1 MRPSSANPS
10 NAALIEEYYALWQ
23 KDPAA
28 VDEKWAAFFEGFA
41 LGCAAP
47 PRPAG
52 TASTQA
58 QQPAAATAD
67 AGASRLEGRV
77 DDLVRA
83 YRELGHTLAQLDP
96 LGSAPP
102 EQSLL
107 TLEAFG
113 LGEADL
119 DQTVS
124 SRFFMGGKA
133 MRLRDLIAALQRI
146 YTGTVGAEFMH
157 VQSAKVRNWVRDR
170 IEARPETPAPEPAA
184 QRGILTHLLAAE
196 TFERFLHTRYVG
208 QKRFSLEGGETLMPL
223 LETILARC
231 PALGIREIV
240 MGMAHRGRL
249 NVLANFLK
257 KPVEMIFTEFS
268 ENYTPNL
275 ANGDGDVKYH
285 LGYETTRAVGEGYGA
300 SDVEVRLAS
309 NPSHLE
315 FVDPVVEGK
324 ARARQ
329 RILEDTAERKTVLPL
344 LIHGDAAMI
353 GQGIVAETLNMS
365 QLPGYST
372 GGTVH
377 LVINNQIG
385 FTTLP
390 ADSRSS
396 LYCTDVA
403 KMVDAPV
410 FHVNG
415 DDPEA
420 VCFVGRLAADF
431 RQEFRRDVFIDMYCY
446 RRYGHNEG
454 DEPVYTQP
462 DLYAKITKQPGVATL
477 YRDTLV
483 KAGRVTAE
491 DAAALLKGYED
502 TCEAAL
508 AAVKARAAG
517 QTTAD
522 AKTPFAGSN
531 AVFQPPY
538 SHAPVDTAITPETL
552 EKVARA
558 VSHSP
563 DEIKLLPK
571 LKRTLLDRRQQVF
584 EAGGPYDWSF
594 AEALAFGSLLLDG
607 KPVRLSG
614 QDSRRGT
621 FSQRMS
627 VLYDMETAE
636 RYIPLN
642 NLAEGQARFCVYNS
656 PLSEA
661 AVLGFDYGYSLDY
674 PEMLCIWEAQFGDF
688 MNGAQT
694 IIDQFIV
701 SSESKWQRPSGIVIL
716 LPHGYEGQGPEHSSG
731 RVERFLQSCAED
743 NIQVCN
749 VTTPAQYFH
758 LLRRQMM
765 RPFRKPLVIMT
776 PKSLLRSDLAVSHN
790 DDFTRARF
798 SEVLETPAPAGAA
811 RAKRVILCSGKVYY
825 DLLKARDANQDRRH
839 GAGAG
844 RAALPAQHGNAAR
857 RACPLRGRGKL
868 GVVPGGVAEHGRVEF
883 HRAAVGGTAPGGPPA
898 RVRGPQG
905 ERQPGGRREDPPRP
919 RAEAARGRS
928 VRELGF
934 LCMNP
939 DLPAIAELRRL
950 DAPAVTPQAL
960 AWHRGTLWISSRDAR
975 RLYGVNPQT
984 WSGRRGNADAGHPL
998 GRGGGGRRKVYF
1010 VSGEG
1015 ADDDRYLRR
1024 YEPGR
1029 GFDEAYRVAVP
1040 DFTGSYVSFDGHN
1053 LYMSQ
1058 WYKHRILQ
1066 LDRESGAIQRTIQ
1079 VPAEICGHTFVDG
1092 KLYVLCGTEEDGE
1105 SWHVAR
1111 LDPRE
1116 DTPQVEALARV
1127 PFACRSLVFDGEN
1140 FWTNHRAQNQTVS
1153 FALPKWLPTRLL
1165 RESTATTST

>member
-47 PRPAG
+47 PSRAG
-52 TASTQA
+52 
-58 QQPAAATAD
+58 AATALAQTSAD
-67 AGASRLEGRV
+67 SSTSRLEGRV
-77 DDLVRA
+77 DDMVRA

-96 LGSAPP
+96 LGSPRA
-102 EQSLL
+102 EQELL

-113 LGEADL
+113 FAEADL
-119 DQTVS
+119 DQIVS
-124 SRFFMGGKA
+124 SRFFMGGKG
-133 MRLRDLIAALQRI
+133 MRLRDLVGALQRI

-157 VQSAKVRNWVRDR
+157 IQNAKVRNWVRER
-170 IEARPETPAPEPAA
+170 IEAWPETPRPEPAA
-184 QRGILTHLLAAE
+184 QRDVLNHLLTAE
-196 TFERFLHTRYVG
+196 AFERFLHTRYVG
-208 QKRFSLEGGETLMPL
+208 QKRFSLEGGEALMPL

-231 PALGIREIV
+231 PALGIEEIV

-285 LGYETTRAVGEGYGA
+285 LGYESRRDLGDGRT
-300 SDVEVRLAS
+300 VEVRLAS

-315 FVDPVVEGK
+315 FVNPVVEGK

-329 RILEDTAERKTVLPL
+329 RILEDIVDRKKVLPL
-344 LIHGDAAMI
+344 LIHGDAAII

-377 LVINNQIG
+377 VVINNQIG

-396 LYCTDVA
+396 LYCTDIA
-403 KMVDAPV
+403 KIVDAPV

-431 RQEFRRDVFIDMYCY
+431 RQEFGRDVVVDMYCY

-462 DLYAKITKQPGVATL
+462 DLYAKINKQPSVATL
-477 YRDTLV
+477 YRDRLATE
-483 KAGRVTAE
+483 GRVSAE
-491 DAAALLKGYED
+491 DAATLLKTYE
-502 TCEAAL
+502 TACETAL
-508 AAVKARAAG
+508 SAVKAQNTAG
-517 QTTAD
+517 PTKEET
-522 AKTPFAGSN
+522 KKSFAGST
-531 AVFQPPY
+531 AIFQPSY
-538 SHAPVDTAITPETL
+538 SFAPVDTAITPQTL

-558 VSHSP
+558 VSHAP

-571 LKRTLLDRRQQVF
+571 LKRTLLDKRQQVF
-584 EAGGPYDWSF
+584 DAGGPYDWSF
-594 AEALAFGSLLLDG
+594 AESLAFGSLLLDG

-688 MNGAQT
+688 VNGAQT

-701 SSESKWQRPSGIVIL
+701 SSESKWQRPSGIVLL

-749 VTTPAQYFH
+749 LTTPAQYFH
-758 LLRRQMM
+758 VLRRQML
-765 RPFRKPLVIMT
+765 RNFRKPLVIMT
-776 PKSLLRSDLAVSHN
+776 PKSLLRSEAAVSFN
-790 DDFTRARF
+790 DDFTKARF

-811 RAKRVILCSGKVYY
+811 KAKRVIFCTGKVYY
-825 DLLKARDANQDRRH
+825 DLLKARDANRADDTVLVRIEQLYPLNTEMLKTMLAPYAKAANWVWCQEESQNM
-839 GAGAG
+839 GAWSFIAPLLSELLPADKKLVYAG
-844 RAALPAQHGNAAR
+844 RNASASPAVGAKTLHDREQKE
-857 RACPLRGRGKL
+857 L
-868 GVVPGGVAEHGRVEF
+868 VAEAF
-883 HRAAVGGTAPGGPPA
+883 GG
-898 RVRGPQG
+898 
-905 ERQPGGRREDPPRP
+905 
-919 RAEAARGRS
+919 
-928 VRELGF
+928 
-934 LCMNP
+934 
-939 DLPAIAELRRL
+939 
-950 DAPAVTPQAL
+950 
-960 AWHRGTLWISSRDAR
+960 
-975 RLYGVNPQT
+975 
-984 WSGRRGNADAGHPL
+984 
-998 GRGGGGRRKVYF
+998 
-1010 VSGEG
+1010 
-1015 ADDDRYLRR
+1015 
-1024 YEPGR
+1024 
-1029 GFDEAYRVAVP
+1029 
-1040 DFTGSYVSFDGHN
+1040 
-1053 LYMSQ
+1053 
-1058 WYKHRILQ
+1058 
-1066 LDRESGAIQRTIQ
+1066 
-1079 VPAEICGHTFVDG
+1079 
-1092 KLYVLCGTEEDGE
+1092 
-1105 SWHVAR
+1105 
-1111 LDPRE
+1111 
-1116 DTPQVEALARV
+1116 
-1127 PFACRSLVFDGEN
+1127 
-1140 FWTNHRAQNQTVS
+1140 
-1153 FALPKWLPTRLL
+1153 
-1165 RESTATTST
+1165 